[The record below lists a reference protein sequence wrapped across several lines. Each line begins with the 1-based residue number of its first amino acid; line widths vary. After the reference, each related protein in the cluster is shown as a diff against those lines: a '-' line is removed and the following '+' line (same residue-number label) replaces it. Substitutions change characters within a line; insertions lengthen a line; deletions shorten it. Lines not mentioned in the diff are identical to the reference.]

1 MDKGLTASFTLPI
14 RKIGYTLLAILIYKI
29 GNALPIVNLDSE
41 AFQKSLSQLEN
52 KNMLMQYI
60 NLYSGVKNTNLT
72 FFSLGIIPFINA
84 SIVFDLLVTIF
95 PSLEKIQSEEGELG
109 RRKFLFYKKILTTLL
124 ALVQGYS
131 LIFYFKP
138 YFYDTELNTLALTLV
153 LLLGGS
159 LTIVWLCNFI
169 DNKGIGNGT
178 SILILTNIF
187 LNFLTKTEGKDFLP
201 ISTLLIFLLLFFLI
215 CLSQT
220 SRISIDIV
228 SARQLAFLE
237 QKEDDRNKF
246 LAKKSSLTLRLNQA
260 GIFPIIIASNLL
272 PFFSF
277 FAQLKVILPI
287 LYYLL
292 IIGCSYLY
300 TSIFWDP
307 EKIAT
312 ELRKASVSIV
322 SIRPGK
328 ETVSYLQK
336 VVLASSLLGGLF
348 LCGIL
353 ILYDF
358 LSKNFASLSQ
368 VNITSLIIAV
378 GILYE
383 IQKNLQALYKNSIE
397 SLNI

>member
-1 MDKGLTASFTLPI
+1 MAKIFSSSYVLPL
-14 RKIGYTLLAILIYKI
+14 RKIFYTLIAILIYKI
-29 GNALPIVNLDSE
+29 GNALPIVNLDSI
-41 AFQKSLSQLEN
+41 AFQKSIEQLEN
-52 KNMLMQYI
+52 RNMLMQYI

-109 RRKFLFYKKILTTLL
+109 RRKFLFYKKILTTILG
-124 ALVQGYS
+124 VIQGYS

-138 YFYDTELNTLALTLV
+138 YFYDTEFNILAITLLFLV
-153 LLLGGS
+153 AGS

-178 SILILTNIF
+178 SILILTNIL
-187 LNFLTKTEGKDFLP
+187 LNFITRSEGKDIINIPTF
-201 ISTLLIFLLLFFLI
+201 LIFLFLFFLI
-215 CLSQT
+215 CISQT

-228 SARQLAFLE
+228 SARQLAYLE
-237 QKEDDRNKF
+237 QKEEDKDKF
-246 LAKKSSLTLRLNQA
+246 LTNKSSLSLRLNQA

-272 PFFSF
+272 PFLSF
-277 FAQLKVILPI
+277 FDQFKILLPI
-287 LYYLL
+287 FYYLL

-336 VVLASSLLGGLF
+336 VVLSSSLLGGLF

-353 ILYDF
+353 LLYEF
-358 LSKNFASLSQ
+358 LSKNFVLLNQ
-368 VNITSLIIAV
+368 VNITSLIIAI

-397 SLNI
+397 SINI